1 MKKMDNK
8 KKKYFFI
15 AKPHLKHLLFLFFF
29 VISIA
34 KNVIQDTFS
43 NANNLSSPFFKV
55 YIYIISDFLSFIPF
69 IIVKI
74 RTKGTKSSSNLRSN
88 NNDVKL
94 IYVNQESFTNKK
106 KILNI
111 ILLASIDYIA
121 QISMVIYYLIKQEY
135 KFDVN
140 EVNLNSLLIFTILF
154 IILLSKLLLHTQFYR
169 HHYFSFFIII
179 LCLCVL
185 VILDII
191 QMNKDQDGN
200 KLLANIYLILRII
213 RVFLYSL
220 EDVIGKIILLYQYFT
235 TYSLLFGKSV
245 IQIILSIIFSF
256 PFIFVEIKD
265 EENNKRSIYSM
276 IGDIFDD
283 KLNIVKYICFAI
295 ISFFYNILC
304 WQIIDIFS
312 PNHFCLAQVFEG
324 FGLLIKNLF
333 ESSLTLDSYLR
344 IIMYILLIL
353 ISCIYNEFI
362 VVNICGLG
370 KDTKLFLDFKE
381 EDDKL
386 LSRNTIAET
395 NSEEIN
401 DINCSK
407 TDEQIEISTIY

>member
-1 MKKMDNK
+1 M
-8 KKKYFFI
+8 
-15 AKPHLKHLLFLFFF
+15 FFF

-74 RTKGTKSSSNLRSN
+74 RTKGTRSSSNLRS

-94 IYVNQESFTNKK
+94 IYVNQEYFTNKK

-111 ILLASIDYIA
+111 ISLASVDYIA
-121 QISMVIYYLIKQEY
+121 QISMVIYYLTKQEY

-140 EVNLNSLLIFTILF
+140 EVNLNSLLIFSILF
-154 IILLSKLLLHTQFYR
+154 IILLSKLLLHTQSYR

-179 LCLCVL
+179 LCLFVL

-200 KLLANIYLILRII
+200 KLLAYIYLILRIF

-235 TYSLLFGKSV
+235 TYSLLFSKSV

-276 IGDIFDD
+276 IGEIFND
-283 KLNIVKYICFAI
+283 KINILKYIFFAI

-312 PNHFCLAQVFEG
+312 PNHFCLAQIFEG

-333 ESSLTLDSYLR
+333 ESSPTLDSYLR
-344 IIMYILLIL
+344 IIMYLLLIL
-353 ISCIYNEFI
+353 ISCIYNEFL

-386 LSRNTIAET
+386 LSRNSITRT

-401 DINCSK
+401 DLNCSK
-407 TDEQIEISTIY
+407 TDEQIEMNTIN

>member
-1 MKKMDNK
+1 M
-8 KKKYFFI
+8 
-15 AKPHLKHLLFLFFF
+15 
-29 VISIA
+29 
-34 KNVIQDTFS
+34 
-43 NANNLSSPFFKV
+43 
-55 YIYIISDFLSFIPF
+55 
-69 IIVKI
+69 
-74 RTKGTKSSSNLRSN
+74 
-88 NNDVKL
+88 

-111 ILLASIDYIA
+111 ILLASVDYIA

-265 EENNKRSIYSM
+265 EENNKRSIYAM
-276 IGDIFDD
+276 IGEIFND
-283 KLNIVKYICFAI
+283 KLNILKYIFFAI

-324 FGLLIKNLF
+324 FGLLIKSLF

-353 ISCIYNEFI
+353 ISCIYNEFL